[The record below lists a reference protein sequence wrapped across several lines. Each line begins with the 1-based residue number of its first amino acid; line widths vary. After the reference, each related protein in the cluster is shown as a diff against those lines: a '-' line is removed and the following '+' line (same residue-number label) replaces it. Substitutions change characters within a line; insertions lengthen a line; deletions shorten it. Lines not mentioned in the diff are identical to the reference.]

1 LNEINPKTI
10 KKTNDIEIIKKLPI
24 IDIKKAM
31 SNLRNDDVLFKQI
44 LELAIEDIPNYL
56 NSLKHDFD
64 KREPENIKQQAHKLK
79 SSFQLIAAKR
89 CEALVD
95 LISHKSTKMEYESAD
110 IHALEREWDRL
121 MQQVKQMIQG
131 QKI

>member
-1 LNEINPKTI
+1 MNEINPKTI
-10 KKTNDIEIIKKLPI
+10 KKTNDIEIIKNLPI

-31 SNLRNDDVLFKQI
+31 SNLRNDDVLFQEV

-64 KREPENIKQQAHKLK
+64 KREQENIKQQAHKLK

-95 LISHKSTKMEYESAD
+95 LISNKSIKMEYEAAD

-121 MQQVKQMIQG
+121 VQFIRVG
-131 QKI
+131 PR